1 MVGKA
6 ALTTGQVAIHCQ
18 VSIETVT
25 NWVKAGKL
33 EAFATPG
40 GHRRIYVEAFRT
52 FLRDHDMPPY
62 GEEPAAK
69 PRILVVDDEPD
80 IIKLIVDILSRS
92 GHYEIAT
99 ASDGF
104 EAGIQL
110 TKFRPDLVV
119 LDLMMPNINGFKV
132 CKRIKSSEETR
143 DVIVLVV
150 TGYAQEE
157 NVQKAME
164 CGADFCMAKP
174 FSPMA
179 LLKKVDE
186 FLQDRSQ
193 PSLLIPKVS

>member
-1 MVGKA
+1 MAGKA
-6 ALTTGQVAIHCQ
+6 ALTTGQVAAHCQ
-18 VSIETVT
+18 VSIETVS

-40 GHRRIYVEAFRT
+40 GHRRIYVENFRS
-52 FLRDHDMPPY
+52 FLRVHDMPPY
-62 GEEPAAK
+62 GEVPTAK
-69 PRILVVDDEPD
+69 PRVLVVDDEPD
-80 IIKLIVDILSRS
+80 IVKLIVDILNRS
-92 GHYEIAT
+92 DRYEIAT

-110 TKFRPDLVV
+110 TKFCPDLVV

-132 CKRIKSSEETR
+132 CKRIKASAETK

-157 NVQKAME
+157 NVQKALE

-174 FSPMA
+174 FRPVA
-179 LLKKVDE
+179 LLEKVDE
-186 FLQDRSQ
+186 FLQGRRQ
-193 PSLLIPKVS
+193 PAISIPKVF